1 MLPLKTSFNTLDAV
15 RQCSASFRFTPQCG
29 LSKAESVR
37 KIPRG
42 SNLVKS
48 GCGIPPGVKG
58 DLCLLVKYHT
68 EHDDRSHSNSIIY
81 PFINPFIHSCIHLF
95 ITHSSTNPIVSRW
108 FFNKFISSI
117 IVNRCVF
124 SCKALF
130 LLERFSFI
138 HSFIHS
144 FIYSFIH

>member
-1 MLPLKTSFNTLDAV
+1 MNFGKYGFHIISLQMLTLKTSFNTLDAV

-95 ITHSSTNPIVSRW
+95 IPS
-108 FFNKFISSI
+108 FFIYS
-117 IVNRCVF
+117 F
-124 SCKALF
+124 S
-130 LLERFSFI
+130 
-138 HSFIHS
+138 HS
-144 FIYSFIH
+144 FIYLFIYVLFLAELIPTRSTTKLV

>member
-1 MLPLKTSFNTLDAV
+1 MAHFPPLIFNKLGPLISLLMLPLKTSFNTLDAV

-42 SNLVKS
+42 
-48 GCGIPPGVKG
+48 CGIPPAVKG

-68 EHDDRSHSNSIIY
+68 GHEARSHSNSIIY

-95 ITHSSTNPIVSRW
+95 IPS
-108 FFNKFISSI
+108 FFIYS
-117 IVNRCVF
+117 F
-124 SCKALF
+124 S
-130 LLERFSFI
+130 
-138 HSFIHS
+138 HS
-144 FIYSFIH
+144 FIYLFIYVLFLAELIPRRSTTKLV